1 MIFDKVMLYDEEGNA
16 FIERPLIPEEQNL
29 MYIVKDY
36 RRMYNVYHGMQAK
49 IKRLQEN
56 NIKMSNRC
64 FSQLRYIQR
73 QRDALKLCV
82 RLLEKNNIK
91 LPKSVEE
98 FKNQHRL

>member
-1 MIFDKVMLYDEEGNA
+1 MLYDEEGNA

-29 MYIVKDY
+29 MFIVKDY

-56 NIKMSNRC
+56 NMKMSNRC

-91 LPKSVEE
+91 LPKSGAE

>member
-1 MIFDKVMLYDEEGNA
+1 MLYNEEGKA
-16 FIERPLIPEEQNL
+16 YVEPPLIPEEQNL
-29 MYIVKDY
+29 LYIVKDY
-36 RRMYNVYHGMQAK
+36 RRMYNTHWAMQAK
-49 IKRLQEN
+49 IKKLQEN
-56 NIKMSNRC
+56 NTMLGNRC

-91 LPKSVEE
+91 LSKSVAE